1 MLLILFFIF
10 IQFLVFN
17 PTDLNSD
24 PSELKTAEQIEQLAQ
39 SQKSQKSI
47 EQKMSGVHLVENFN
61 RVKGWELFAEEANG
75 SADAQWVLKKVKIEF
90 FAEDQSSY
98 TVIGDVG
105 EIDGSTKNIL
115 IRGEVI
121 TTSTNGYQ
129 FKTNDLRFEAKSK
142 SLKSD
147 DRVEMKGPQD
157 QSGPGF
163 LLNGIG
169 FNIDL
174 NKNKM
179 MILSSVEADKII
191 QNKKF
196 NLNSNQAMFSN
207 KNQEGQFLGNVRLKY
222 DKTLI
227 EAPEALFKYSGE
239 QKQLK
244 TILLKDKVFLK
255 ELGRK
260 GICNELEIDLE
271 LDQMTLRGSPKVQME
286 EDEITGEEIVFTDGG
301 QKVKINNVKVTG
313 QLKKL
318 N

>member
-17 PTDLNSD
+17 PTDLNSELT
-24 PSELKTAEQIEQLAQ
+24 ELKTAEQIQQLAQ

-47 EQKMSGVHLVENFN
+47 EQKASGIHFVESVNHL
-61 RVKGWELFAEEANG
+61 KGWELFAEEATG

-98 TVIGDVG
+98 TVVGEVG

-129 FKTNDLRFEAKSK
+129 FKTNDLRFEEKTK

-157 QSGPGF
+157 PSGPGF

-169 FNIDL
+169 FNVDL
-174 NKNKM
+174 NKNIM
-179 MILSSVEADKII
+179 MILSSVEAHKVI

-196 NLNSNQAMFSN
+196 DLNSNQALFSN
-207 KNQEGQFLGNVRLKY
+207 KNQEGQFLGKVKLKY

-227 EAPEALFKYSGE
+227 EAPEALFKYSAE
-239 QKQLK
+239 QKKLK

-255 ELGRK
+255 ELGRN
-260 GICNELEIDLE
+260 GVCNELEMDLE
-271 LDQMTLRGSPKVQME
+271 LDKMTLRGSPKVQME

-301 QKVKINNVKVTG
+301 QKVKINNVKVMG
-313 QLKKL
+313 QLKK
-318 N
+318 